1 MQGRLTPPEG
11 DRFQAFPRERWAAE
25 FELAAAAG
33 LDCIEWIYD
42 SHGEDVNPL
51 SDDDGVRRLAELAVE
66 HGVAVR
72 SLCADWLMEHPPF
85 GSGME
90 AWVDRLTWLIGRC
103 AAAGLSRVVVPFVDA
118 AAPSDTAR
126 SRDLVIAVSRAL
138 GHAERHG
145 VELHLETSLAPQAF
159 AQLLGRLDHPL
170 LWVNYDSGNSASLGY
185 DPREEFSAYGAR
197 IGSFHIKDRLYEG
210 GTVPLGDGDTQLD
223 LVFGLLG
230 QLGYDGDAILQVAR
244 GRSGE
249 ELQWITDN
257 VARLRAQYAGA
268 V

>member
-1 MQGRLTPPEG
+1 MQGRLSPPEG
-11 DRFQAFPRERWAAE
+11 DRIQAFPRECWAAE
-25 FELAAAAG
+25 FQLAAAADLG
-33 LDCIEWIYD
+33 CIEWIYD
-42 SHGEDVNPL
+42 SYGEDVNPL
-51 SDDDGVRRLAELAVE
+51 SDDDGVRRVTELAVQ

-90 AWVDRLTWLIGRC
+90 PWVNRLTWLIGRC
-103 AAAGLSRVVVPFVDA
+103 AVAGIGRVVLPFVDA
-118 AAPSDTAR
+118 AAPSDAAR
-126 SRDLVIAVSRAL
+126 SRDLVTAVSRAFDQ
-138 GHAERHG
+138 AEQHG
-145 VELHLETSLAPQAF
+145 TELHLETSLAPQEF

-170 LWVNYDSGNSASLGY
+170 VWVNYDSGNSASLGY

-197 IGSFHIKDRLYEG
+197 IGSFHIKDRLYGG
-210 GTVPLGDGDTQLD
+210 GTVPVGDGDTQLD

-249 ELQWITDN
+249 ELQWTADN
-257 VARLRAQYAGA
+257 VTRLRAQYADA